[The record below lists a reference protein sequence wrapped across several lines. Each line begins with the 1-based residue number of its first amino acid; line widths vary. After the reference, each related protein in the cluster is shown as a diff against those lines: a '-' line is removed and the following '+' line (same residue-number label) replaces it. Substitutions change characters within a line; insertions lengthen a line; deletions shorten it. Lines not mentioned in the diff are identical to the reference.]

1 MVFFPSPS
9 GFELCIILHK
19 KLSPSGGELSFVI
32 LWCFVSKFS
41 CLKEMLWP
49 GRRVWGIRMDNEKFF
64 IATKAD
70 LRRIREKLGQPETC
84 GEAKEMLKQI
94 LGTKERLFWETD
106 SPGGGAAVFSLSG
119 ELLRQVRVIEGILE
133 DLAEKNI
140 SRALSKLD
148 WYEENVVIPE
158 DEKEIQLV
166 QGMMHREENKKPSA
180 IGDPMEALLAFEQC
194 FFDYKQQIFFSKVV
208 GPRI

>member
-1 MVFFPSPS
+1 
-9 GFELCIILHK
+9 
-19 KLSPSGGELSFVI
+19 
-32 LWCFVSKFS
+32 
-41 CLKEMLWP
+41 
-49 GRRVWGIRMDNEKFF
+49 MDNEKFF

-158 DEKEIQLV
+158 D
-166 QGMMHREENKKPSA
+166 A
-180 IGDPMEALLAFEQC
+180 IGDPVEALLAFEQC

>member
-1 MVFFPSPS
+1 MN
-9 GFELCIILHK
+9 
-19 KLSPSGGELSFVI
+19 
-32 LWCFVSKFS
+32 
-41 CLKEMLWP
+41 
-49 GRRVWGIRMDNEKFF
+49 REKFF

-70 LRRIREKLGQPETC
+70 LRRIREKMTRHETC

-94 LGTKERLFWETD
+94 LSTKERLFWETD
-106 SPGGGAAVFSLSG
+106 SPGGCAAVLSLSG
-119 ELLRQVRVIEGILE
+119 ELLRQVRVIEGILD

-158 DEKEIQLV
+158 DEKEIGLV
-166 QGMMHREENKKPSA
+166 QEMMHSEENKKPSA
-180 IGDPMEALLAFEQC
+180 NGDPVEALLAFEQR